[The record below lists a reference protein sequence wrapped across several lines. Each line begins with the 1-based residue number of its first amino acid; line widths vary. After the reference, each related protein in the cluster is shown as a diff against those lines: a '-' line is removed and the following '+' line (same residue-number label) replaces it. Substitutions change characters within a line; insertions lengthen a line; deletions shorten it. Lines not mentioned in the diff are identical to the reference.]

1 MNSVRLAS
9 GREIF
14 GYFHLLIVILIRQ
27 RCYLELNLVFNA
39 IVDDE
44 MGETVEKLHVYLK
57 KLATPP
63 NQRLKLRG
71 H

>member
-44 MGETVEKLHVYLK
+44 MGEDSWQSQYS
-57 KLATPP
+57 
-63 NQRLKLRG
+63 
-71 H
+71 

>member
-1 MNSVRLAS
+1 MKSVRLAS

-39 IVDDE
+39 IFNDE
-44 MGETVEKLHVYLK
+44 MGGTIEKNYMYI
-57 KLATPP
+57 
-63 NQRLKLRG
+63 LRNWRPLQIKG
-71 H
+71 

>member
-27 RCYLELNLVFNA
+27 RYYLELNLVFNA

-44 MGETVEKLHVYLK
+44 IGEDSSQSQ
-57 KLATPP
+57 
-63 NQRLKLRG
+63 NS
-71 H
+71 